1 MRGSYHRMEAFSYA
15 NKANE
20 SNFLISAEY
29 ILCYLSKARVIAF
42 SFLARCS
49 VPYSRRIRTALA
61 LRLSN
66 VQSIRR
72 LAIYPLRA
80 LCGRFR
86 YLPIPPNEKDHM
98 RANRRRID

>member
-61 LRLSN
+61 LHLSSVKN
-66 VQSIRR
+66 SRR
-72 LAIYPLRA
+72 LAICPQQV
-80 LCGRFR
+80 LCERFR
-86 YLPIPPNEKDHM
+86 Y
-98 RANRRRID
+98 